1 MYKNQLV
8 DCVFRLWKSC
18 KVLWYISNIRFFFHN
33 KISYTRNFGIH
44 FLRECLLITY
54 CVPAFQSLG
63 CSRTEQNS
71 YFKKTWSTLMN
82 NTDKNPCPHGSVIP
96 IIVSI
101 TIQVEANYPELL
113 R

>member
-1 MYKNQLV
+1 
-8 DCVFRLWKSC
+8 
-18 KVLWYISNIRFFFHN
+18 
-33 KISYTRNFGIH
+33 
-44 FLRECLLITY
+44 
-54 CVPAFQSLG
+54 
-63 CSRTEQNS
+63 
-71 YFKKTWSTLMN
+71 MN